1 MNTTQSF
8 ELEWVTSIDFFLD
21 DYDAFV
27 DRYMEKYLHPYMF
40 ETDEE
45 FDERCKIAW
54 KKALASNPDEETLNT
69 CICDWI
75 EKVIET
81 EKDREYKEHLRKD
94 VEEIRHLETGAC
106 TLSNSSQS

>member
-1 MNTTQSF
+1 MNTTTQSF

-21 DYDAFV
+21 DYDHFV
-27 DRYMEKYLHPYMF
+27 YKYMEKHIHPEMF

-45 FDERCKIAW
+45 FDERCRVAW

-69 CICDWI
+69 CIGDWI

-81 EKDREYKEHLRKD
+81 EKDREYMQLLRKD
-94 VEEIRHLETGAC
+94 MDK
-106 TLSNSSQS
+106 